1 MKIFERIFYGVCD
14 SIATWKEWR
23 LFFIDEE
30 ATWGI
35 YFNVAHD
42 FLVQTSIQVDLLALN
57 AQQIATIRTL
67 SFLNEELSIFVYFFT
82 FVTSDG

>member
-1 MKIFERIFYGVCD
+1 MTTF
-14 SIATWKEWR
+14 
-23 LFFIDEE
+23 FFIDEE
-30 ATWGI
+30 ATWSI

-42 FLVQTSIQVDLLALN
+42 FLVQMSIQVDLLALN